1 MHPSETEDSN
11 ISPPITK
18 SVSRISQDE
27 NISWYHGKIT
37 RDAAEHILKISGGEE
52 GQFLVRESTTSPG
65 DYVLSLIHDGQPI
78 HYQIRRHGEDAFFNI
93 DEGPIIHG
101 LEVLINHYQEDAQGL
116 STKLSKMCKGQPPPH
131 DTRRHGRTNL
141 LHRATREGDVTVVG
155 ELLKSGYHNLDAK
168 NHEGQTAVHL
178 ASIIGHDE
186 ILLMLLQAG
195 ANANILDSSGLTPL
209 HYACQLCLPTT
220 VKTLLEEGKAN
231 VQARAST
238 NGWVAMHEVASRGYL
253 DIMKILLTYHAPCHP
268 RSDADETPYDLAERN
283 GHINCTDYLDN
294 YFPVIPKTSRS
305 EWFHEGLDREKATK
319 LLQKAGMQDG
329 LFLVRKSTRKIGV
342 HVLSM
347 VFNSHIYNF
356 EINKKEKFYFIDDG
370 PYFESL
376 EHVLDYYSKLADG
389 LPTQLSIP
397 LKSEIPNY
405 PEEIDNIGQKTAS
418 NYDGYSCFAPNLIRR
433 ESLKIGLPIGEG
445 EFGSV
450 LKGKWTNFN
459 NVQVDVAIKTLR
471 DEQLQSGRE
480 EFIRE
485 VEVMVGL
492 DHPCIVRLLGVCLGP
507 PLMMVQELIP
517 MGSVLDY
524 LLDYPNEVEVDY
536 DLKLW
541 AAQIAHGMM
550 YLESKRFVHR
560 DLAARNILL
569 ATKQQVNI
577 KNFFKKYKIV

>member
-1 MHPSETEDSN
+1 MHPSEIDDDNT
-11 ISPPITK
+11 SPPITK

-27 NISWYHGKIT
+27 TISWYHGKIT
-37 RDAAEHILKISGGEE
+37 RDAAEHILKISGEEE

-101 LEVLINHYQEDAQGL
+101 LEVLINHYQDDAQGL

-141 LHRATREGDVTVVG
+141 LHRATREGDITVVG

-168 NHEGQTAVHL
+168 NQGGQTAVHL
-178 ASIIGHDE
+178 ASIIGQNE
-186 ILLMLLQAG
+186 ILIMLLQAG
-195 ANANILDSSGLTPL
+195 ANVNILDSSGLTPL
-209 HYACQLCLPTT
+209 HNQKI
-220 VKTLLEEGKAN
+220 VSN
-231 VQARAST
+231 
-238 NGWVAMHEVASRGYL
+238 HE
-253 DIMKILLTYHAPCHP
+253 
-268 RSDADETPYDLAERN
+268 SDSY
-283 GHINCTDYLDN
+283 
-294 YFPVIPKTSRS
+294 
-305 EWFHEGLDREKATK
+305 
-319 LLQKAGMQDG
+319 
-329 LFLVRKSTRKIGV
+329 
-342 HVLSM
+342 
-347 VFNSHIYNF
+347 
-356 EINKKEKFYFIDDG
+356 
-370 PYFESL
+370 
-376 EHVLDYYSKLADG
+376 
-389 LPTQLSIP
+389 
-397 LKSEIPNY
+397 
-405 PEEIDNIGQKTAS
+405 
-418 NYDGYSCFAPNLIRR
+418 FAPNLIRR

-459 NVQVDVAIKTLR
+459 NIQIEVAVKTLR

-492 DHPCIVRLLGVCLGP
+492 DHSCIVRLLGVCLGP

-524 LLDYPNEVEVDY
+524 LIDYPNEIEIDF

-541 AAQIAHGMM
+541 AAQIACGMM

-569 ATKQQVNI
+569 ATKHQAKISDFGLSRALRVGSEYYKATSGGRWPVKWYAPESVNYGTFSHASDVWSYGITLWEMFSLGEQPYGEMNGSQVIQLVENNRRLAQPKHCPNKVYAI
-577 KNFFKKYKIV
+577 MIHCWEYLPEKRPSFSQLYHIFNTDTEYASIWDLFKSS